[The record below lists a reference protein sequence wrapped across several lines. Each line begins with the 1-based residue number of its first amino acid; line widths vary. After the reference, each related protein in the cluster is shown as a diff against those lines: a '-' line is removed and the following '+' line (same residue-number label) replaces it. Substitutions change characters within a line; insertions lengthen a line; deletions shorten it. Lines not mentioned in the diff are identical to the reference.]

1 MSYKLEFHN
10 AIAQEYN
17 EAYEWYEER
26 SEGLGERFIASVRQT
41 MEKIGEHPLLFGKRS
56 KKGFREARIKG
67 FPYLII
73 YKIYARKKIIFI
85 NTIHHTSRHPRRKY
99 RK

>member
-1 MSYKLEFHN
+1 MKKEVRALEKNLLH
-10 AIAQEYN
+10 QPGKP
-17 EAYEWYEER
+17 W
-26 SEGLGERFIASVRQT
+26 
-41 MEKIGEHPLLFGKRS
+41 KIGEHPLFFGKRS
-56 KKGFREARIKG
+56 KKGFREARVKG

-85 NTIHHTSRHPRRKY
+85 NIIHHTSRHPRRKY